1 MSPRPR
7 RLRGL
12 PIVRL
17 GDPLLRAVASPL
29 PLEELAR
36 RETQRLIDRM
46 FATLVAADG
55 VGLAAPQVGVSTRLF
70 IWAAEPEIPP
80 QVIVNPRLEPLSE
93 ATVVGWEGCLSI
105 PGLRGS
111 VPRHRRVRLRGFDRH
126 GEPFDRRLAGYEA
139 RIAQH
144 ENDHLDGVVFL
155 DRMEDLGSLG
165 FDEEL
170 DAARAEEEDDS
181 VGA

>member
-1 MSPRPR
+1 MPTRPR
-7 RLRGL
+7 RL

-17 GDPLLRAVASPL
+17 GDPILRAVASPL
-29 PLEELAR
+29 PVADLAHR
-36 RETQRLIDRM
+36 DIQRFIDRM
-46 FATLVAADG
+46 FSTLRAADG
-55 VGLAAPQVGVSTRLF
+55 VGLAAPQVGESARLF

-93 ATVVGWEGCLSI
+93 ATVAGWEGCLSI

-111 VPRHRRVRLRGFDRH
+111 VARFRRVRLRGFDRH

-144 ENDHLDGVVFL
+144 ETDHLDGVVFL
-155 DRMEDLGSLG
+155 DRMTDFQSLG

-170 DAARAEEEDDS
+170 DAARAAEDADS
-181 VGA
+181 DGA